1 MLRVVSLGSLA
12 SDPRFFRQH
21 THGMMPYPVGYTI
34 ERGVFV
40 RAGGDAPGERANVL
54 FPGEQGANAHVADVY
69 YTATIKKGPDGGPLF
84 EVTRSDRPDVVH
96 SGSNPST
103 PWRKALEAA
112 EQDFAEDAGEIA
124 KEKRDAQGGLTVRGQ
139 KWFGL
144 TSDSV
149 LARLKTLPGAS
160 IISEAGKRS
169 SRRSSKGGKRS
180 REGSLATAT
189 TTPVTEKSKK
199 RPRTK
204 SLVESSQQSVVQS
217 DASASRKRRRA
228 TKETRQDD
236 ANNAAAVTVN
246 DEDVPFSVS
255 LAGRLRGVN
264 APCPECG
271 LTTMFCPMTGQAHA
285 VGASQGHSGGA
296 AQGEALGRARRTS
309 KRKEE
314 PWAASAA
321 AASNQAGRKQ
331 THDADAVDGKKALT
345 GKGSEGRGV
354 SGLATRRKAAKSE
367 TPSASAAA
375 TPPGSQTKR
384 QVQLKLQIRQNQ
396 AEACDPDDMPLA
408 LRLAKGIV
416 TTSGAA
422 DSAAAVPPSLSI
434 LPLPPPPVWR
444 PPLAAAESHKALQVL
459 QRIIRAE
466 KVIHAPFASLLQL
479 PLMAAPKPRPVKNK
493 SESATGAEQPGAGAE
508 NGADKGAELAAAK
521 VENTNNSPEGR
532 DRHPLD
538 VTDVAFG
545 VAGKRYVKFM
555 QLYTSERTKLD
566 LLRKADV
573 IPPVP
578 RTHATL
584 KKQAVKSDEETIQ
597 SPAAAAAAN
606 GGGDEVKPEP
616 KQN

>member
-21 THGMMPYPVGYTI
+21 THGMTPYPVGYTI

-40 RAGGDAPGERANVL
+40 EAGGGVPVERANVL
-54 FPGEQGANAHVADVY
+54 FPGEQDANAHVADVY
-69 YTATIKKGPDGGPLF
+69 FTATIKEGPDGGPLF
-84 EVTRSDRPDVVH
+84 EVTRSDRPNVVH

-103 PWRKALEAA
+103 PWRKAFEAA

-144 TSDSV
+144 TSNSV

-160 IISEAGKRS
+160 IILQAGKRS
-169 SRRSSKGGKRS
+169 SRRSSKGGKKS
-180 REGSLATAT
+180 REGSVATAT
-189 TTPVTEKSKK
+189 PAPATEKSKK

-204 SLVESSQQSVVQS
+204 SFVESSQQSVVQS

-228 TKETRQDD
+228 AKETRQDD
-236 ANNAAAVTVN
+236 ANTAAAAAIN

-271 LTTMFCPMTGQAHA
+271 LTTMFCPMTGQPHA
-285 VGASQGHSGGA
+285 VGASQGHSGRA
-296 AQGEALGRARRTS
+296 AQGEVLGRTRRTS

-321 AASNQAGRKQ
+321 AASNQAGRRQ
-331 THDADAVDGKKALT
+331 SHDADAADGKKALT

-354 SGLATRRKAAKSE
+354 SGPAASRKTAKSE

-375 TPPGSQTKR
+375 TPPGTQKKR
-384 QVQLKLQIRQNQ
+384 QVQLKLQVWQNQ

-416 TTSGAA
+416 TMSGAA
-422 DSAAAVPPSLSI
+422 DSATAVPPSVSV

-479 PLMAAPKPRPVKNK
+479 PLVAASKPRLVKKK
-493 SESATGAEQPGAGAE
+493 SESATGAEQPEVGAE
-508 NGADKGAELAAAK
+508 NAADKDADSAAAK
-521 VENTNNSPEGR
+521 VEDANNPPEGR

-538 VTDVAFG
+538 VTDVAVG
-545 VAGKRYVKFM
+545 VAGRRYVKFM

-573 IPPVP
+573 IPSVP
-578 RTHATL
+578 RTHA
-584 KKQAVKSDEETIQ
+584 KSKRRAAKRDEEIIQ
-597 SPAAAAAAN
+597 SPAAAAAN
-606 GGGDEVKPEP
+606 SGSDEVKPEP